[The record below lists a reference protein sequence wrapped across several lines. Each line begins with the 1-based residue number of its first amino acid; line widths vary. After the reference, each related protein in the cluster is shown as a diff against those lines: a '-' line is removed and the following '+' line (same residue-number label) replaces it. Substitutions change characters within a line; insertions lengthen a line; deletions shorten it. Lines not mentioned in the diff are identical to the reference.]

1 MLGEI
6 SQSQNGKYCMI
17 HLHEVSKVIRFTD
30 TESRMVVTRS
40 WGKGAKKSCL
50 MNIEFQFCK
59 MKISRDLF
67 HSNVNILTTTTTEL
81 YV

>member
-30 TESRMVVTRS
+30 TESRMVVTRAGEGRKELFNEYRVS
-40 WGKGAKKSCL
+40 VL
-50 MNIEFQFCK
+50 QDEN
-59 MKISRDLF
+59 SRDLF
-67 HSNVNILTTTTTEL
+67 HNNVNILTTTTTEL

>member
-1 MLGEI
+1 MKAFLKRHEDNMLGEI

-17 HLHEVSKVIRFTD
+17 HLYKVSKVIRFIE

-50 MNIEFQFCK
+50 MNIEF
-59 MKISRDLF
+59 
-67 HSNVNILTTTTTEL
+67 
-81 YV
+81 